1 MLVKQASAGHLCT
14 WGPTSHFACL
24 FESLYIGVE
33 HVSLHRQVEKD
44 EQYAKAVAG
53 MGAVAE
59 NIMRANNAID
69 IYEDYFDHE

>member
-1 MLVKQASAGHLCT
+1 M
-14 WGPTSHFACL
+14 
-24 FESLYIGVE
+24 
-33 HVSLHRQVEKD
+33 EKD